1 MVAEKGKPLSRNVA
15 ERAKDWLFQMSTL
28 ARVTRAPV
36 LEGNAMKK
44 LDSVQVLRAVAAL
57 LVVFCHA
64 ATEVGGGHAA
74 LASQLW
80 PFVNAKGQ
88 FGVDIFFVVS
98 GFVMMYIISGQR
110 PGGAGATWFI
120 SERIVR
126 VVPLYWAVTL
136 FSVAIGVALPALKH
150 KNFYPVA
157 YVLRSLFFV
166 PSSNPGTGAPE
177 PVLGLGWTLNFEMFF
192 YVVISLVLLLGIRR
206 VYLALVAIFVTLVA
220 LGAWLNPEYLIL
232 KAWTHTIILEF
243 VFGVLFAQMRLSGFR
258 IGVPAQFALVVAG
271 VAGWLFMGLPSN
283 AAFDMRGLVW
293 GPPAAAI
300 FAGVVM
306 GRREI
311 AYPKLLLWI
320 GDASYSL
327 YLTHLFI
334 MRASWLLVN
343 YLPVGPAMHVVL
355 FFVVFTPGTLCF
367 AILSYRKFEVP
378 TMRFGR
384 RLLRARLS
392 KASLAEDVSTGTQG
406 VRT

>member
-1 MVAEKGKPLSRNVA
+1 
-15 ERAKDWLFQMSTL
+15 
-28 ARVTRAPV
+28 
-36 LEGNAMKK
+36 MKK
-44 LDSVQVLRAVAAL
+44 LDSIQVLRAVAAL

-64 ATEVGGGHAA
+64 ASEVAGHGAS
-74 LASQLW
+74 ASQLW
-80 PFVNAKGQ
+80 SFINAQGQ
-88 FGVDIFFVVS
+88 FGVDIFFIVS

-110 PGGAGATWFI
+110 PGGSTAACFI

-126 VVPLYWAVTL
+126 VVPLYWTATL
-136 FSVAIGVALPALKH
+136 LSVAIGVIMPALKH
-150 KNFYPVA
+150 KNAYAVT

-166 PSSNPGTGAPE
+166 PSQNPMTGAPE

-192 YVVISLVLLLGIRR
+192 YAVLSLVLLLGIRR

-232 KAWTHTIILEF
+232 KSWTQTIIIEF
-243 VFGVLFAQMRLSGFR
+243 VFGVLFAQLSLSGFR
-258 IGVPAQFALVVAG
+258 IGVPAQIALIAAG
-271 VAGWLFMGLPSN
+271 VAGWLLTGIP
-283 AAFDMRGLVW
+283 ATGTFDMRGLVW

-311 AYPKLLLWI
+311 AYPKLLLSI

-334 MRASWLLVN
+334 MRASSLLVDH
-343 YLPVGPAMHVVL
+343 LPVGPALRV
-355 FFVVFTPGTLCF
+355 VVFFAVFVPGALCF
-367 AILSYRKFEVP
+367 AILTYRKFEVP

-384 RLLRARLS
+384 RWLRARLS
-392 KASLAEDVSTGTQG
+392 NASLVEGVSTGTQG
-406 VRT
+406 ARP